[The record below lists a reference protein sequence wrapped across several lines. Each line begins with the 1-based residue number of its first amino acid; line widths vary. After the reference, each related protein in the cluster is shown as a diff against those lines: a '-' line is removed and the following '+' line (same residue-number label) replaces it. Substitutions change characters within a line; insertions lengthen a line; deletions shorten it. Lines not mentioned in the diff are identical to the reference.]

1 MKVIDDETGRQRE
14 ENRANARTDA
24 AESGDRC
31 DGVLGKEIAWHCLNV
46 IDPALKA
53 EQNDRN
59 KTQRCDGAGGER
71 RGKIDGSIMC
81 ATVAG

>member
-14 ENRANARTDA
+14 DNRANPSADA

-31 DGVLGKEIAWHCLNV
+31 DGVFRKEIAWHCLNV
-46 IDPALKA
+46 VDPALKA

-59 KTQRCDGAGGER
+59 KTQRRDGAGRER
-71 RGKIDGSIMC
+71 RQNTRGHQ
-81 ATVAG
+81 